1 MANAQLDYVL
11 QAFTIFVDGYG
22 KAGSGERCKLPPLKK
37 KTEDFRG
44 GGMLA
49 ARKVALG
56 YEAAEL
62 EIELSAFDP
71 QILALSQ
78 LFTRTGVPLSIRSYL
93 IGDQDREYTTIVQA
107 RGECTENDPGTWE
120 PGKKAMLKGKFALD
134 AYKLIIADKTIFDM
148 DIQAGKYDGLSGDV
162 GAKIRGALGF

>member
-11 QAFTIFVDGYG
+11 QAFTIYIDGYG
-22 KAGSGERCKLPPLKK
+22 KAGSGEKCKLPPLKK

-56 YEAAEL
+56 YEAPEL
-62 EIELSAFDP
+62 ELEFSSFDP
-71 QILALSQ
+71 QILAQSQ
-78 LFTRTGVPLSIRSYL
+78 LFTRMGVPLSIRSYL
-93 IGDQDREYTTIVQA
+93 NGDQDREYTVIIQA
-107 RGECTENDPGTWE
+107 RGECMEIDAGTWE
-120 PGKKAMLKGKFALD
+120 PGKKALLKAKFALD
-134 AYKLIIADKTIFDM
+134 AYKLVIADKIIFDM
-148 DIQAGKYDGLSGDV
+148 DIQAGKYDGVNGDV